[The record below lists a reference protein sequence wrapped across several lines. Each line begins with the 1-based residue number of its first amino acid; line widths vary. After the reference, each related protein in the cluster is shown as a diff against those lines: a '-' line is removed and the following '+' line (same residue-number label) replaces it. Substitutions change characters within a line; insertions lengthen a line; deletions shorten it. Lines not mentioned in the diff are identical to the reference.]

1 MHCYN
6 WATLSG
12 WREKLKIEFSICW
25 HIKHYKTLVKVTH
38 IPAEAYGTHKYCWL
52 EEVNFIYFQFWSSL
66 SSLLENRFG
75 HMYGADGQETS
86 HTMNFGW
93 VINQVKADMVEMGHP
108 NDFIGAKVC
117 FFFLISKKCSL
128 FIKDVDYIH
137 YNSIHDIRWIELV
150 FWGLHLFKEKNFA
163 SDNWLVSSPFKLEWP
178 FDVSS
183 GFPMPGSCWKHSFIT
198 LGIWVMVQKQISLLV
213 NKYLM
218 IYF

>member
-1 MHCYN
+1 
-6 WATLSG
+6 
-12 WREKLKIEFSICW
+12 
-25 HIKHYKTLVKVTH
+25 
-38 IPAEAYGTHKYCWL
+38 
-52 EEVNFIYFQFWSSL
+52 
-66 SSLLENRFG
+66 
-75 HMYGADGQETS
+75 
-86 HTMNFGW
+86 MNFGW

-178 FDVSS
+178 FDVQVVSPCLDLVGNTHLLHWAS
-183 GFPMPGSCWKHSFIT
+183 GWWYRSRSP
-198 LGIWVMVQKQISLLV
+198 
-213 NKYLM
+213 YLW
-218 IYF
+218 INI